1 MGAGG
6 TTRRKPALGER
17 PITGRMVL
25 VALIGFFGFV
35 TLVNIVM
42 VRAAI
47 TTFGG
52 VDTPSSYQAGL
63 AFKAEEAEAA
73 AQAARDWNVS
83 AQIEPTAS
91 GSSFSL
97 DVRDAGGR
105 PVTGA
110 DIAARLTHPI
120 DERRDIAIRL
130 SEAGAGTYFGRVSA
144 DPGHWTLDIEISKN
158 GERLFRSR
166 NRLTVE

>member
-1 MGAGG
+1 MSAG
-6 TTRRKPALGER
+6 R

-25 VALIGFFGFV
+25 AALVAFFGFV
-35 TLVNIVM
+35 MLVNIVM

-63 AFKAEEAEAA
+63 AFKAEEAKAA
-73 AQAARDWNVS
+73 AQVARNWTVE
-83 AQIEPTAS
+83 ARIAPTAD
-91 GSSFSL
+91 GNALSFE
-97 DVRDAGGR
+97 VRDAAGR

-110 DIAARLTHPI
+110 DVVARLAHPI
-120 DERRDIAIRL
+120 DERRDVPVVVL
-130 SEAGAGTYFGRVSA
+130 EAGAGVYSGRVAA
-144 DPGHWTLDIEISKN
+144 DPGQWTLDIAIAKG

-166 NRLTVE
+166 NRITLE

>member
-1 MGAGG
+1 MSAG
-6 TTRRKPALGER
+6 R

-25 VALIGFFGFV
+25 AALVAFFGFV
-35 TLVNIVM
+35 MLVNIVM

-63 AFKAEEAEAA
+63 VFKAEEAKAA
-73 AQAARDWNVS
+73 AQVARNWTVD
-83 AQIEPTAS
+83 ARIAPTAD
-91 GSSFSL
+91 GNALSFE
-97 DVRDAGGR
+97 VRDAAGR

-110 DIAARLTHPI
+110 DVIARLAHPV
-120 DERRDIAIRL
+120 DERRDVPVAV
-130 SEAGAGTYFGRVSA
+130 SEVGAGVYSGRVAA
-144 DPGHWTLDIEISKN
+144 DPGQWTLDIEIVKG

-166 NRLTVE
+166 NRIAIE